1 MRIPLEPGD
10 EVAAMIRI
18 ADQFLV
24 ITRMGWMF
32 EVWYEGLGQYRVQ
45 RL

>member
-10 EVAAMIRI
+10 EVAAMIRVEAQLLI
-18 ADQFLV
+18 V
-24 ITRMGWMF
+24 TRCGWLF
-32 EVWYEGLGQYRVQ
+32 EVWYDGLGQYRVQ